1 MGKILDGRQAPRGL
15 TLATMCPPL
24 PEGGA
29 AHIHGWLTRN
39 PGALV
44 FTGIMGVPIRRQ
56 NFKKLTGWPHAVE
69 AIGMPGLHFHDLRH
83 TGNQFAANSG
93 AALRDLMT
101 RMGHGRRGRRP
112 GRGARA
118 RLIARQAIPGPR

>member
-69 AIGMPGLHFHDLRH
+69 AIGMPGLHFA
-83 TGNQFAANSG
+83 TCGTPATSSPPTA
-93 AALRDLMT
+93 
-101 RMGHGRRGRRP
+101 
-112 GRGARA
+112 
-118 RLIARQAIPGPR
+118 GPRCAIS